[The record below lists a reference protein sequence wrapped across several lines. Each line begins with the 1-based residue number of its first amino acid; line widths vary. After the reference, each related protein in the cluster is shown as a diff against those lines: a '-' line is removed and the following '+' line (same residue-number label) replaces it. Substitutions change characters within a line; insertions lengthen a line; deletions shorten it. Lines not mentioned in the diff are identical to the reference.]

1 MLFKSPS
8 NGSLGIGHVR
18 WATHGIPNQV
28 NAHPHSS
35 EEVSVVHN
43 GIIENSNELKKDLEN
58 KGYKFKSQTDTEVI
72 TFLLT
77 DFLKDFDLI
86 NTINKTLEKLNGSF
100 ALGIIFKKYN
110 NFVVGARRG
119 SPLAVGYG
127 HEENYLGS
135 DSYAL
140 KSMTNKITYLDDGDI
155 CVLSSNKVEFYNSK
169 NKKINKEVLTLSDDK
184 HTAEKGD
191 YKDYMSKEIISFHKS
206 DSIFEVKRVLLE
218 KKISGAPVISK
229 SGKLIGIISETD
241 IMKQIIDS
249 KYFNMPMSRTTVS
262 KYMTKNVDYIS
273 PNETIFDAAEKFLRL
288 KRKRFP
294 VMLSNR
300 ILGII
305 SRVDI
310 IAAALKIRGN
320 FNIQ

>member
-1 MLFKSPS
+1 MSVINFKSPS
-8 NGSLGIGHVR
+8 KKIVR
-18 WATHGIPNQV
+18 K
-28 NAHPHSS
+28 S
-35 EEVSVVHN
+35 
-43 GIIENSNELKKDLEN
+43 LEN
-58 KGYKFKSQTDTEVI
+58 ILV
-72 TFLLT
+72 
-77 DFLKDFDLI
+77 
-86 NTINKTLEKLNGSF
+86 
-100 ALGIIFKKYN
+100 
-110 NFVVGARRG
+110 
-119 SPLAVGYG
+119 
-127 HEENYLGS
+127 
-135 DSYAL
+135 
-140 KSMTNKITYLDDGDI
+140 
-155 CVLSSNKVEFYNSK
+155 
-169 NKKINKEVLTLSDDK
+169 
-184 HTAEKGD
+184 
-191 YKDYMSKEIISFHKS
+191 KDYMSKEIISFHKS

-294 VMLSNR
+294 VMESNR

-320 FNIQ
+320 YSI

>member
-1 MLFKSPS
+1 MSVINFKSPS
-8 NGSLGIGHVR
+8 KKIVR
-18 WATHGIPNQV
+18 K
-28 NAHPHSS
+28 S
-35 EEVSVVHN
+35 
-43 GIIENSNELKKDLEN
+43 LEN
-58 KGYKFKSQTDTEVI
+58 ILV
-72 TFLLT
+72 
-77 DFLKDFDLI
+77 
-86 NTINKTLEKLNGSF
+86 
-100 ALGIIFKKYN
+100 
-110 NFVVGARRG
+110 
-119 SPLAVGYG
+119 
-127 HEENYLGS
+127 
-135 DSYAL
+135 
-140 KSMTNKITYLDDGDI
+140 
-155 CVLSSNKVEFYNSK
+155 
-169 NKKINKEVLTLSDDK
+169 
-184 HTAEKGD
+184 
-191 YKDYMSKEIISFHKS
+191 KDYMSKEIISFHKS

-218 KKISGAPVISK
+218 KKISGAPIISK

-294 VMLSNR
+294 VMESNR

-320 FNIQ
+320 YSI

>member
-1 MLFKSPS
+1 MPVINFKSPS
-8 NGSLGIGHVR
+8 KKIVR
-18 WATHGIPNQV
+18 K
-28 NAHPHSS
+28 S
-35 EEVSVVHN
+35 
-43 GIIENSNELKKDLEN
+43 LEN
-58 KGYKFKSQTDTEVI
+58 ILV
-72 TFLLT
+72 
-77 DFLKDFDLI
+77 
-86 NTINKTLEKLNGSF
+86 
-100 ALGIIFKKYN
+100 
-110 NFVVGARRG
+110 
-119 SPLAVGYG
+119 
-127 HEENYLGS
+127 
-135 DSYAL
+135 
-140 KSMTNKITYLDDGDI
+140 
-155 CVLSSNKVEFYNSK
+155 
-169 NKKINKEVLTLSDDK
+169 
-184 HTAEKGD
+184 
-191 YKDYMSKEIISFHKS
+191 KDYMSKEIISFHKS

-294 VMLSNR
+294 VMESNR

>member
-1 MLFKSPS
+1 MLIINNLRSKFNFFLYFIFMPVINFKSPS
-8 NGSLGIGHVR
+8 KKIVR
-18 WATHGIPNQV
+18 K
-28 NAHPHSS
+28 S
-35 EEVSVVHN
+35 
-43 GIIENSNELKKDLEN
+43 LEN
-58 KGYKFKSQTDTEVI
+58 ILV
-72 TFLLT
+72 
-77 DFLKDFDLI
+77 
-86 NTINKTLEKLNGSF
+86 
-100 ALGIIFKKYN
+100 
-110 NFVVGARRG
+110 
-119 SPLAVGYG
+119 
-127 HEENYLGS
+127 
-135 DSYAL
+135 
-140 KSMTNKITYLDDGDI
+140 
-155 CVLSSNKVEFYNSK
+155 
-169 NKKINKEVLTLSDDK
+169 
-184 HTAEKGD
+184 
-191 YKDYMSKEIISFHKS
+191 KDYMSKEIISFHKS

-218 KKISGAPVISK
+218 KKISGAPIISK

-294 VMLSNR
+294 VMESNR

-320 FNIQ
+320 YSI

>member
-1 MLFKSPS
+1 MSVINFKSPS
-8 NGSLGIGHVR
+8 
-18 WATHGIPNQV
+18 
-28 NAHPHSS
+28 
-35 EEVSVVHN
+35 
-43 GIIENSNELKKDLEN
+43 KKIVKKSLEN
-58 KGYKFKSQTDTEVI
+58 ILV
-72 TFLLT
+72 
-77 DFLKDFDLI
+77 
-86 NTINKTLEKLNGSF
+86 
-100 ALGIIFKKYN
+100 
-110 NFVVGARRG
+110 
-119 SPLAVGYG
+119 
-127 HEENYLGS
+127 
-135 DSYAL
+135 
-140 KSMTNKITYLDDGDI
+140 
-155 CVLSSNKVEFYNSK
+155 
-169 NKKINKEVLTLSDDK
+169 
-184 HTAEKGD
+184 
-191 YKDYMSKEIISFHKS
+191 KDYMSKEIISFHKS

-294 VMLSNR
+294 VMESNR

>member
-1 MLFKSPS
+1 MPVINFKSP
-8 NGSLGIGHVR
+8 
-18 WATHGIPNQV
+18 P
-28 NAHPHSS
+28 
-35 EEVSVVHN
+35 
-43 GIIENSNELKKDLEN
+43 
-58 KGYKFKSQTDTEVI
+58 
-72 TFLLT
+72 
-77 DFLKDFDLI
+77 
-86 NTINKTLEKLNGSF
+86 
-100 ALGIIFKKYN
+100 
-110 NFVVGARRG
+110 
-119 SPLAVGYG
+119 
-127 HEENYLGS
+127 
-135 DSYAL
+135 
-140 KSMTNKITYLDDGDI
+140 
-155 CVLSSNKVEFYNSK
+155 
-169 NKKINKEVLTLSDDK
+169 KKIIRKSLQNILV
-184 HTAEKGD
+184 
-191 YKDYMSKEIISFHKS
+191 KDYMSKEIISFHKS

-294 VMLSNR
+294 VMASNK

>member
-1 MLFKSPS
+1 MLIINNLKSEFNFFLYFMFMPVINFKSPS
-8 NGSLGIGHVR
+8 KKIVR
-18 WATHGIPNQV
+18 K
-28 NAHPHSS
+28 S
-35 EEVSVVHN
+35 
-43 GIIENSNELKKDLEN
+43 LEN
-58 KGYKFKSQTDTEVI
+58 ILV
-72 TFLLT
+72 
-77 DFLKDFDLI
+77 
-86 NTINKTLEKLNGSF
+86 
-100 ALGIIFKKYN
+100 
-110 NFVVGARRG
+110 
-119 SPLAVGYG
+119 
-127 HEENYLGS
+127 
-135 DSYAL
+135 
-140 KSMTNKITYLDDGDI
+140 
-155 CVLSSNKVEFYNSK
+155 
-169 NKKINKEVLTLSDDK
+169 
-184 HTAEKGD
+184 
-191 YKDYMSKEIISFHKS
+191 KDYMSKEIISFHKS

-320 FNIQ
+320 YSI

>member
-1 MLFKSPS
+1 MPVINFKSPS
-8 NGSLGIGHVR
+8 KKIVR
-18 WATHGIPNQV
+18 K
-28 NAHPHSS
+28 S
-35 EEVSVVHN
+35 
-43 GIIENSNELKKDLEN
+43 LEN
-58 KGYKFKSQTDTEVI
+58 ILV
-72 TFLLT
+72 
-77 DFLKDFDLI
+77 
-86 NTINKTLEKLNGSF
+86 
-100 ALGIIFKKYN
+100 
-110 NFVVGARRG
+110 
-119 SPLAVGYG
+119 
-127 HEENYLGS
+127 
-135 DSYAL
+135 
-140 KSMTNKITYLDDGDI
+140 
-155 CVLSSNKVEFYNSK
+155 
-169 NKKINKEVLTLSDDK
+169 
-184 HTAEKGD
+184 
-191 YKDYMSKEIISFHKS
+191 KDYMSKEIISFHKS
-206 DSIFEVKRVLLE
+206 DSIFEVKKVLLE

-294 VMLSNR
+294 VMESNR

-310 IAAALKIRGN
+310 IAAALKIRSN

>member
-1 MLFKSPS
+1 MPVINFKSPS
-8 NGSLGIGHVR
+8 KKIVR
-18 WATHGIPNQV
+18 K
-28 NAHPHSS
+28 S
-35 EEVSVVHN
+35 
-43 GIIENSNELKKDLEN
+43 LEN
-58 KGYKFKSQTDTEVI
+58 ILV
-72 TFLLT
+72 
-77 DFLKDFDLI
+77 
-86 NTINKTLEKLNGSF
+86 
-100 ALGIIFKKYN
+100 
-110 NFVVGARRG
+110 
-119 SPLAVGYG
+119 
-127 HEENYLGS
+127 
-135 DSYAL
+135 
-140 KSMTNKITYLDDGDI
+140 
-155 CVLSSNKVEFYNSK
+155 
-169 NKKINKEVLTLSDDK
+169 
-184 HTAEKGD
+184 
-191 YKDYMSKEIISFHKS
+191 KDYMSKEIISFHKS

-294 VMLSNR
+294 VMESNR

-320 FNIQ
+320 YSI

>member
-1 MLFKSPS
+1 MFMPVINFKSPS
-8 NGSLGIGHVR
+8 KKIVR
-18 WATHGIPNQV
+18 K
-28 NAHPHSS
+28 S
-35 EEVSVVHN
+35 
-43 GIIENSNELKKDLEN
+43 LEN
-58 KGYKFKSQTDTEVI
+58 ILV
-72 TFLLT
+72 
-77 DFLKDFDLI
+77 
-86 NTINKTLEKLNGSF
+86 
-100 ALGIIFKKYN
+100 
-110 NFVVGARRG
+110 
-119 SPLAVGYG
+119 
-127 HEENYLGS
+127 
-135 DSYAL
+135 
-140 KSMTNKITYLDDGDI
+140 
-155 CVLSSNKVEFYNSK
+155 
-169 NKKINKEVLTLSDDK
+169 
-184 HTAEKGD
+184 
-191 YKDYMSKEIISFHKS
+191 KDYMSKEIISFHKS

-294 VMLSNR
+294 VMESNR

-320 FNIQ
+320 YSI

>member
-1 MLFKSPS
+1 MPVINFKSPS
-8 NGSLGIGHVR
+8 KKIVR
-18 WATHGIPNQV
+18 K
-28 NAHPHSS
+28 S
-35 EEVSVVHN
+35 
-43 GIIENSNELKKDLEN
+43 LEN
-58 KGYKFKSQTDTEVI
+58 ILV
-72 TFLLT
+72 
-77 DFLKDFDLI
+77 
-86 NTINKTLEKLNGSF
+86 
-100 ALGIIFKKYN
+100 
-110 NFVVGARRG
+110 
-119 SPLAVGYG
+119 
-127 HEENYLGS
+127 
-135 DSYAL
+135 
-140 KSMTNKITYLDDGDI
+140 
-155 CVLSSNKVEFYNSK
+155 
-169 NKKINKEVLTLSDDK
+169 
-184 HTAEKGD
+184 
-191 YKDYMSKEIISFHKS
+191 KDYMSKEIISFHKS
-206 DSIFEVKRVLLE
+206 DSIFEVKKVLLE

-294 VMLSNR
+294 VMESNR

-320 FNIQ
+320 YSI